1 MSYKTRHDVSFHH
14 QESSKIQLLE
24 SIKTNTEN
32 INVNIGDVEI
42 NTADLE
48 VLQTLTNTKLQTDL
62 DFAGQPNAI
71 GDGSNMKRTMNY
83 GYDGVGGQQR
93 PLVVDG
99 SGMLKVVVDSGA
111 GTATEA
117 KQDILEASLTSI
129 ESKMDI
135 DNVVYDNILVKN
147 TEIKDHLSNI
157 DGLLD
162 VQNELHL
169 PGIDTKLETLET
181 SLTSI
186 EGKMY
191 IDNAVFDTISSE
203 IVSIDGKIKNGND
216 ASLSTAQQVLTYG
229 RTNTGD
235 LHPLHITN
243 NGDVEVEIADFVKG
257 QATMAASF
265 PVVLSSDQSS
275 LTVDGAFFQATQPIS
290 GTVTANLSTT
300 DNAVLDVIAA
310 NTADLE
316 NVNGKITACNTGAV
330 VISSGTVTAN
340 LSTTDNAVLD
350 VIAANT
356 ADLENVNG
364 KITACNTGAV
374 VISSSALPSGA
385 STEAKQDILEASL
398 VSIEAKMDVDN
409 AVLDIIAAN
418 TADLENVNGKITAC
432 NTGAVVISSGAVTAT
447 LSAIDNAVLDVIAA
461 NTADLENVNGKITA
475 CNTGAVVISSGT
487 VTANL
492 SSTDNAVLDV
502 IAANTADLENVN
514 GKITACNTGA
524 VVISSGAVTAT
535 LSAIDNAVLDVIAAN
550 TADLENVNGKI
561 TACNTGAVVV
571 SSSALPSG
579 AATEAKQDVLESS
592 LVSIEAKM
600 DVDNAVLDAL
610 ELVNTVKDVEWLSNH
625 TVANQSLSDPLDT
638 EGYRGVTLYGEN
650 DGAIASGDFKIFGSN
665 ESAGTYYHMDS
676 ALSLNTSDSGRYCL
690 VESSP
695 LGTMTTAR
703 YLKLFNASGSSKTV
717 LKLRA
722 VLSEKMRYL

>member
-186 EGKMY
+186 EGKMD

-290 GTVTANLSTT
+290 GTVTANLSST

-385 STEAKQDILEASL
+385 STEAKQDVLEASL

-409 AVLDIIAAN
+409 AVLD
-418 TADLENVNGKITAC
+418 
-432 NTGAVVISSGAVTAT
+432 
-447 LSAIDNAVLDVIAA
+447 
-461 NTADLENVNGKITA
+461 
-475 CNTGAVVISSGT
+475 
-487 VTANL
+487 
-492 SSTDNAVLDV
+492 
-502 IAANTADLENVN
+502 
-514 GKITACNTGA
+514 
-524 VVISSGAVTAT
+524 
-535 LSAIDNAVLDVIAAN
+535 
-550 TADLENVNGKI
+550 
-561 TACNTGAVVV
+561 
-571 SSSALPSG
+571 
-579 AATEAKQDVLESS
+579 
-592 LVSIEAKM
+592 
-600 DVDNAVLDAL
+600 AL
-610 ELVNTVKDVEWLSNH
+610 EGANTVKDVEWLSAH
-625 TVANQSLSDPLDT
+625 TVADQTLSDVLDT
-638 EGYRGVTLYGEN
+638 EGYMGVYIYGEN
-650 DGAIASGDFKIFGSN
+650 DGTIANGNFKIFGSN
-665 ESAGTYYHMDS
+665 TSGGTYYYMGGALDVSS
-676 ALSLNTSDSGRYCL
+676 ADSGRYL
-690 VESSP
+690 LSETSP
-695 LGTMTTAR
+695 TGNMMNAR
-703 YLKLFNASGSSKTV
+703 YLKLFNASGSSKTI

-722 VLSEKMRYL
+722 VLSNKMRYL

>member
-186 EGKMY
+186 EGKMD

-275 LTVDGAFFQATQPIS
+275 LTVDGAFFQATQPI
-290 GTVTANLSTT
+290 
-300 DNAVLDVIAA
+300 
-310 NTADLE
+310 
-316 NVNGKITACNTGAV
+316 
-330 VISSGTVTAN
+330 SGTVTAN

>member
-186 EGKMY
+186 EGKMD

-330 VISSGTVTAN
+330 VISS
-340 LSTTDNAVLD
+340 
-350 VIAANT
+350 
-356 ADLENVNG
+356 
-364 KITACNTGAV
+364 
-374 VISSSALPSGA
+374 SALPSGA

-409 AVLDIIAAN
+409 AVLDI
-418 TADLENVNGKITAC
+418 
-432 NTGAVVISSGAVTAT
+432 
-447 LSAIDNAVLDVIAA
+447 
-461 NTADLENVNGKITA
+461 
-475 CNTGAVVISSGT
+475 
-487 VTANL
+487 
-492 SSTDNAVLDV
+492 